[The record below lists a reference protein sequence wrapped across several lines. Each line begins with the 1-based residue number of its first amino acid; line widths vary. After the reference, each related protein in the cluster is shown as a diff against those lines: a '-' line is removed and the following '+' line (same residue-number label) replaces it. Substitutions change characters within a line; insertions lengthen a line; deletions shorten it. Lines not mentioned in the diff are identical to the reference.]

1 MAKKPKGRSLA
12 VLSVSELQAEISR
25 RQRGVSRLVARRD
38 RLVAKVRALEAEI
51 VEAGGTL
58 GGGLGRKRP
67 KNEVN
72 LVQALSKA
80 LDGKT
85 MSVTEVAEA
94 VQRQGYKTT
103 SPSFRTI
110 VNQTLINSGKFRRV
124 SRGQYTAK

>member
-67 KNEVN
+67 KNDMN